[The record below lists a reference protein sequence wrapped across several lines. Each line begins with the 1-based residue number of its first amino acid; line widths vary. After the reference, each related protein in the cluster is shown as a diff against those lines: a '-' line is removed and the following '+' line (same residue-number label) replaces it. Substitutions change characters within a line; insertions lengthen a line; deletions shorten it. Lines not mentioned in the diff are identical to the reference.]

1 MPSYF
6 DQGRRWKRTKHDQMW
21 YMVTVIGCLLLEKM
35 LVRYHV
41 KGKIRREIYV
51 GYVTLSGRC
60 LDLGRG

>member
-6 DQGRRWKRTKHDQMW
+6 DQGRRWKRTKQDQMW
-21 YMVTVIGCLLLEKM
+21 YMVTVIGCLLLEKVP
-35 LVRYHV
+35 VRYRV
-41 KGKIRREIYV
+41 KGKIRPEIYV